1 MTVKL
6 CLYAFSFLVSV
17 FIVSSLNINSIFKK
31 DRIWEARVFIITFII
46 IISYILQSFLYDIVT
61 MMTLSL

>member
-17 FIVSSLNINSIFKK
+17 FAVSGLNINSIFKK
-31 DRIWEARVFIITFII
+31 NSIWEARVFIMIFII
-46 IISYILQSFLYDIVT
+46 VISYILQSFLYDIVT
-61 MMTLSL
+61 MIKI

>member
-17 FIVSSLNINSIFKK
+17 FIVSGLNINGIFKK
-31 DRIWEARVFIITFII
+31 NRIWEARVFIVTFII

-61 MMTLSL
+61 MMNSL

>member
-17 FIVSSLNINSIFKK
+17 FIVSGLNINSIFKK